1 MITGNQF
8 AAQAMSEKYTGI
20 PYSKLDCQ
28 AFVEEVVKDCGIRK
42 PDGSVYNWKGSNS
55 MWRNALSWKGTIEQA
70 RTKFGS
76 IPLGAWVFIVRNDGG
91 EKEKGY
97 TDKEGNATH
106 VGIYCRNEREQVRD
120 STKTSYRDGV
130 GYRQLQGFTH
140 VGIPKMLDFNEPD
153 LTKQDALIAV
163 NIIRNSSST
172 DSAFLEAMETL
183 TKYLFGG

>member
-1 MITGNQF
+1 MVSAVQF
-8 AAQAMSEKYTGI
+8 AEVAERPSYNKIKYEQ
-20 PYSKLDCQ
+20 LDCQ
-28 AFVEEVVKDCGIRK
+28 GFVEKVLYDAGCRK
-42 PDGSVYNWKGSNS
+42 PDGAAYNWKGSNS

-70 RTKFGS
+70 RTAFGS

-120 STKTSYRDGV
+120 STKTSYRNGV
-130 GYRQLQGFTH
+130 GYRELNGFTH
-140 VGIPKMLDFNEPD
+140 VGIPSMINFSQPD

-163 NIIRNSSST
+163 NIIRNSGST

-183 TKYLFGG
+183 TKYLIGG